1 MALGLTN
8 KDYIGKLSGC
18 GFVVINMVVLF
29 IIKGSCMG
37 SSLQPVVAKWELFHL
52 HLQAFKCAQILLDS

>member
-29 IIKGSCMG
+29 IIKRILHGVKSATCG
-37 SSLQPVVAKWELFHL
+37 GQVGIIPFASASL
-52 HLQAFKCAQILLDS
+52 